1 MEFWYQGFLQME
13 REPWILKLL
22 KCSEAQ
28 ISTTVPDSL
37 WNTKASF
44 ITEINLCYTHL
55 LKPKD
60 IFIKTTVYKDESSAI
75 AV

>member
-1 MEFWYQGFLQME
+1 ME
-13 REPWILKLL
+13 RKPWVSKLL
-22 KCSEAQ
+22 KYLEDQ
-28 ISTTVPDSL
+28 ISIPDTI

-44 ITEINLCYTHL
+44 ITEISLHYTHL

>member
-1 MEFWYQGFLQME
+1 ME
-13 REPWILKLL
+13 RKPQILKLL
-22 KCSEAQ
+22 KYSEAQ
-28 ISTTVPDSL
+28 ISTAIPDSF
-37 WNTKASF
+37 WNTKANF
-44 ITEINLCYTHL
+44 ITEISLRYTHL

>member
-1 MEFWYQGFLQME
+1 MVSGDFPADG
-13 REPWILKLL
+13 K
-22 KCSEAQ
+22 EAMKFEATEKSGNQ
-28 ISTTVPDSL
+28 ISTAIPDSL

-44 ITEINLCYTHL
+44 ITEISLRYTHL

-60 IFIKTTVYKDESSAI
+60 IFIKTTVYKDKSSAI